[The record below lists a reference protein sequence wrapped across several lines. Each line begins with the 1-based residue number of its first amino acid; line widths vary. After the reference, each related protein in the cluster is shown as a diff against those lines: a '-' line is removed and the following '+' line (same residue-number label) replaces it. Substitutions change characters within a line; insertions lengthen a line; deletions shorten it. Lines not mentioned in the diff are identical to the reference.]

1 MNTEQPTQSGLTDL
15 VDQLTKLGTLLRR
28 GTQRKSVRRLLK
40 GLDLMRKTI
49 SSDVIEPSQVSGI
62 LSIIITLQEHVMDI
76 DHRIAMMEDQVI
88 TLQEQVELS
97 ASSRHRI

>member
-28 GTQRKSVRRLLK
+28 GTQRKAVRRLLK
-40 GLDLMRKTI
+40 GLDLMRKNI
-49 SSDVIEPSQVSGI
+49 SSDEIEPSQVSGI

-76 DHRIAMMEDQVI
+76 DHRIATMEDQVI

-97 ASSRHRI
+97 ASSQHRI

>member
-15 VDQLTKLGTLLRR
+15 VEQLTELGTLLKR
-28 GTQRKSVRRLLK
+28 GTQRKAVRQLLK

-49 SSDVIEPSQVSGI
+49 TSDVIEPSQVSGF
-62 LSIIITLQEHVMDI
+62 LTLIIALQEHVMDI
-76 DHRIAMMEDQVI
+76 DHRIATIEDQVI

-97 ASSRHRI
+97 ASSQHRI

>member
-15 VDQLTKLGTLLRR
+15 DDQLTKLGTLLRR
-28 GTQRKSVRRLLK
+28 GTQRKAVRRLLK
-40 GLDLMRKTI
+40 GLDLIQKTI
-49 SSDVIEPSQVSGI
+49 SSDGIEPSQVSGI
-62 LSIIITLQEHVMDI
+62 LLLIITLQEHVMDI
-76 DHRIAMMEDQVI
+76 DHRIATMEDQVI